1 MSCRL
6 SYYLPKGHAPVIIL
20 SAWLKTQIWFKWI
33 SQSYRKIG
41 SKIFDTLN
49 LTRFAVRSSAVGE
62 DSDDLSSAGQNET
75 FLGCKNLDSIFKAV
89 IKCWASLFTHQS
101 VEYRRQNGQIIS
113 GTYILGWAQ
122 WNLSYFEFKFDDM
135 YQTFLI
141 IYIRIR
147 LAQLNFFLLPP
158 DIAKSLP
165 CWLSQFSFS
174 NLNSN
179 LVWFHRDRHGST

>member
-1 MSCRL
+1 MNIWVKIRVSPV
-6 SYYLPKGHAPVIIL
+6 LPKGHAPVIIL

-41 SKIFDTLN
+41 PKIFDTFN

-113 GTYILGWAQ
+113 GTYIRMSTMKPKLFWIQIWG
-122 WNLSYFEFKFDDM
+122 

-141 IYIRIR
+141 I
-147 LAQLNFFLLPP
+147 
-158 DIAKSLP
+158 
-165 CWLSQFSFS
+165 
-174 NLNSN
+174 
-179 LVWFHRDRHGST
+179 